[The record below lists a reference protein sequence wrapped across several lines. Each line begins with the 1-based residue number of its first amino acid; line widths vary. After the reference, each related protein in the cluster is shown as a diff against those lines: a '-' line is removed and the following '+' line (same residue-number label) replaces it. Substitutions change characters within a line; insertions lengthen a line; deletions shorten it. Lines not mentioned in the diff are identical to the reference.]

1 MKYRLMFAH
10 TGEPDSDWSEDAEHF
25 HRYIATR
32 PEGIAKLIVVDED
45 GNEVI
50 PATAE
55 DEVETV
61 DFRPDRRVAH
71 YRIVLI
77 DTYAPTAVVEWL
89 CDLPMALRHCEQL
102 ERMTR
107 GAGTLSAFVID
118 ANQNVVDADGPHPAP
133 DWLRQALDEAEQ
145 EHQKFEQKFEDAAEA
160 AAAEDEIDDGSTEM
174 SAAELV
180 QARHGI
186 KPGEYSNRRWR
197 HRT

>member
-1 MKYRLMFAH
+1 
-10 TGEPDSDWSEDAEHF
+10 
-25 HRYIATR
+25 
-32 PEGIAKLIVVDED
+32 
-45 GNEVI
+45 
-50 PATAE
+50 
-55 DEVETV
+55 
-61 DFRPDRRVAH
+61 
-71 YRIVLI
+71 
-77 DTYAPTAVVEWL
+77 
-89 CDLPMALRHCEQL
+89 MALRHCEQL